1 LINVE
6 SGTEEK
12 VIKELRA
19 IESVEESYLS
29 YGVYDIVARVKA
41 ENMENLKDLVTH
53 KIRNLIGVRS
63 TLTLI
68 LTED

>member
-1 LINVE
+1 
-6 SGTEEK
+6 
-12 VIKELRA
+12 
-19 IESVEESYLS
+19 
-29 YGVYDIVARVKA
+29 
-41 ENMENLKDLVTH
+41 MENLKDLVTH